1 MQQIYLYKKKG
12 NKMLTN
18 NLNQDLSQLI
28 VKLTTQAL

>member
-12 NKMLTN
+12 KKMLTN